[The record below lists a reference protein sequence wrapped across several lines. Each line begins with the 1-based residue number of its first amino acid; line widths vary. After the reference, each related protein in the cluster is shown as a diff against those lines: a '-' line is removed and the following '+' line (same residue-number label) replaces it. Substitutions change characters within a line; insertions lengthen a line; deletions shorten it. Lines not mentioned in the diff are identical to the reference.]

1 MQKELS
7 FKNVNY
13 ATKFLHEFEFFA
25 FDTCGDISTRCTV
38 FNFDYFVH
46 LKKITILT
54 VFLCFN
60 DNSFSNAFGTQI
72 RNLVILIGCKYQT
85 TNGQKKPSFRVHS
98 KKRTTCSGLMKTALN
113 NVVLPTLFNVV
124 NNTVQHC

>member
-1 MQKELS
+1 MQKELF

-25 FDTCGDISTRCTV
+25 FDTCSDISAQCTV
-38 FNFDYFVH
+38 FNFDHFVH

-60 DNSFSNAFGTQI
+60 DNSFSNAFGMQI
-72 RNLVILIGCKYQT
+72 RNLVILIGCRYQT
-85 TNGQKKPSFRVHS
+85 TNGQKKRSFR
-98 KKRTTCSGLMKTALN
+98 AII
-113 NVVLPTLFNVV
+113 
-124 NNTVQHC
+124 